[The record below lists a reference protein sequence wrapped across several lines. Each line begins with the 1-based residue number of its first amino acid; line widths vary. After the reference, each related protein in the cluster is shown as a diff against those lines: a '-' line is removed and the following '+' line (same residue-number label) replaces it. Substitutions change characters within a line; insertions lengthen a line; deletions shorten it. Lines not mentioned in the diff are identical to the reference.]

1 MGERGDG
8 GTGGG
13 GEGEEARTLNRSSIL
28 CNLWVCPPNTY
39 IDLGDLHLNRML
51 RSPTPTQTSVLSTR
65 LSNFFENTKN
75 QHSETIVTIASQ
87 VA

>member
-8 GTGGG
+8 GTGSIGG
-13 GEGEEARTLNRSSIL
+13 GGEGEEGEEARTLNRSSIL

-51 RSPTPTQTSVLSTR
+51 RYTPHQQKHPSCAHGFLISLKILRT
-65 LSNFFENTKN
+65 NTLK
-75 QHSETIVTIASQ
+75 QL
-87 VA
+87 